1 VKKAIV
7 CLLLAFLLLFSCT
20 ALGEEAPVAEII
32 VEDTL
37 VSNPLPIDFT
47 GGYAPQA
54 DGYKSETVYEDP
66 TIRVSIEYKD
76 AAPYVTGYRGRDA
89 GYWVVDIQVGDAS
102 QLRTA
107 PAVSFDTKNDDEI
120 ANIAERVNAVV
131 AFNGDSPSYNSEGLI
146 IRQGIT
152 YRNKL
157 KEKRDML
164 LIDED
169 GDFHVYHLPKKDT
182 LSDTVDGKQVINA
195 FYFGPILVEDGQPL
209 KKLPSFAHLDPEK
222 YYARIAICQIG
233 KLHYKMILTTM
244 EQSYTLGLPLKDF
257 ARLCADEGAQ
267 IAFNLDGG
275 LSTSLYFNHQR
286 VNSQNKVNFRLIPD
300 IIYFASAWNGEGQE

>member
-1 VKKAIV
+1 MKKAIV
-7 CLLLAFLLLFSCT
+7 CLLLAFMLLFSCT

-76 AAPYVTGYRGRDA
+76 ASAYIHGYHGRDA
-89 GYWVVDIQVGDAS
+89 GYWVVDILLGDAS

-107 PAVSFDTKNDDEI
+107 SAVSFETDYSAPVEQ
-120 ANIAERVNAVV
+120 IAEEVNAVV
-131 AFNGDSPSYNSEGLI
+131 AFNGDYVTRLNEGLI
-146 IRQGIT
+146 IRQGT
-152 YRNKL
+152 TFRDKL
-157 KEKRDML
+157 KGKRDVL

-169 GDFHVYHLPKKDT
+169 GDFHVYHLPKKGEVG
-182 LSDTVDGKQVINA
+182 DTVDGKNVINA
-195 FYFGPILVEDGQPL
+195 FYFGPILVENGEAL
-209 KKLPSFAHLDPEK
+209 KKMPDFQYLRPEK
-222 YYARIAICQIG
+222 NYARLAICQVG
-233 KLHYKMILTTM
+233 HLHYKMILTTM
-244 EQSYTLGLPLKDF
+244 EQDYTLGLQLKDF
-257 ARLCADEGAQ
+257 AQLCADEGVQTAY
-267 IAFNLDGG
+267 NLDGG

-286 VNSQNKVNFRLIPD
+286 INGQKKVNFREIPD
-300 IIYFASAWNGEGQE
+300 IVYFVSAWNGEGQE

>member
-1 VKKAIV
+1 MKKAIV
-7 CLLLAFLLLFSCT
+7 CLLLAFMLLFSCT

-76 AAPYVTGYRGRDA
+76 ASAYIHGYHGRDA
-89 GYWVVDIQVGDAS
+89 GYWVVDILSGDAS

-107 PAVSFDTKNDDEI
+107 SAVSFETDYSAPVEQ
-120 ANIAERVNAVV
+120 IAEEVNAVV
-131 AFNGDSPSYNSEGLI
+131 AFNGDYVTRLNEGLI
-146 IRQGIT
+146 IRQGT
-152 YRNKL
+152 TFRDKL
-157 KEKRDML
+157 KGKRDVL

-169 GDFHVYHLPKKDT
+169 GDFHVYHLPKKGEVG
-182 LSDTVDGKQVINA
+182 DTVDGKNVINA
-195 FYFGPILVEDGQPL
+195 FYFGPILVENGEAL
-209 KKLPSFAHLDPEK
+209 KKMPDFQYLRPEK
-222 YYARIAICQIG
+222 NYARLAICQVG
-233 KLHYKMILTTM
+233 HLHYKMILTTM
-244 EQSYTLGLPLKDF
+244 EQDYTLGLQLKDF
-257 ARLCADEGAQ
+257 AQLCADEGVQTAY
-267 IAFNLDGG
+267 NLDGG

-286 VNSQNKVNFRLIPD
+286 INGQKKVNFREIPD
-300 IIYFASAWNGEGQE
+300 IVYFVSAWNGEGQE